1 MQIPLELNY
10 HDVDRSEWSENLIRE
25 RADRLER
32 YSDEIVSCHVIVS
45 RPHHHQHKGNPF
57 KVTIEARLPRN
68 RRLVVNEEPA
78 IVEQESKLSVVINAA
93 FDAMQRRLGRT
104 GGDHRRDALAPSE
117 EENRA
122 LVVRLFPEEG
132 YGFLRTVDGR
142 EFYFHQHA
150 VLNGDFP
157 RLAVGTEVR
166 FEPSMGEQG
175 PQASTVRIV
184 NKPGKRE
191 TSETAD
197 REDVPVGWR
206 STS

>member
-10 HDVDRSEWSENLIRE
+10 HDIDRSEWSENLIRE
-25 RADRLER
+25 RVDRLER

-45 RPHHHQHKGNPF
+45 RPHHHQHKGNPL
-57 KVTIEARLPRN
+57 KVTIEVRLPRN

-78 IVEQESKLSVVINAA
+78 VVEQESKLSLVINAA
-93 FDAMQRRLGRT
+93 FEAMQRRLGKT
-104 GGDHRRDALAPSE
+104 GEHHRRDALTPSE

-122 LVVRLFPEEG
+122 LVVRLFEDQG

-142 EFYFHQHA
+142 EFYFHEHA
-150 VLNGDFP
+150 VLNHDFP

-175 PQASTVRIV
+175 PQASSVRIV
-184 NKPGKRE
+184 NKPGARE
-191 TSETAD
+191 TEQTAH
-197 REDVPVGWR
+197 RADVPPGWR
-206 STS
+206 SET